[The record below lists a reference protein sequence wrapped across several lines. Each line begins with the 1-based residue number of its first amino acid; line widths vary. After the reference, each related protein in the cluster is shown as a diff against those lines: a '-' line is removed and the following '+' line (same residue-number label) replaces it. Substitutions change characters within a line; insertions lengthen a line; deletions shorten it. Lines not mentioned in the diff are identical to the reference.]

1 MKITERRLKSIIRSV
16 IKESAGQMQ
25 SMDDV
30 RERCKENIMN
40 DIDDLIED
48 AVKDFILEE
57 HSRDLDFANTS
68 GQQVRD
74 QMSPDSEFYKS
85 ELSSQRSEEDYDN
98 VLRNMSPD
106 LYEEI
111 IEVCS
116 TVTVGR

>member
-1 MKITERRLKSIIRSV
+1 MKITEKRLKQIIRSV
-16 IKESAGQMQ
+16 IKESTGKVQ

-40 DIDDLIED
+40 EIDDVIVD

-68 GQQVRD
+68 GQQVGD
-74 QMSPDSEFYKS
+74 QMSPDMEDYKS
-85 ELSSQRSEEDYDN
+85 ELSSQRSEEDYDS

-116 TVTVGR
+116 VITIGK